1 MNASP
6 RPRSLP
12 NFEAP
17 SRTLLVVEDDR
28 ATLSLYRAGLK
39 GLQGFRILSAENGHE
54 ALDVLKQEVVHV
66 LVTDLDMPIM
76 DGFNLITKVGRLYP
90 QIPVIVM
97 TGLDE
102 SQHLNTPLDL
112 GAVRIL
118 SKPLRLGFLMEVIRT
133 AVQAE
138 PVGLIRGLSLGSIL
152 QLLAWEQK
160 SCTLTVK
167 SAAGVGHL
175 YLHRGEV
182 IHAAYRNQE
191 GFPAAYEILTWDHPD
206 IEFVETCRVERT
218 MDLPLTELLLNVA
231 LITDS
236 LGPNPEGGP
245 EAAPEVRREASPGAD
260 PSAVQSGI

>member
-1 MNASP
+1 MSPSP
-6 RPRSLP
+6 RSRPLP
-12 NFEAP
+12 DVDP
-17 SRTLLVVEDDR
+17 PGRTLLVVEDDR

-39 GLQGFRILSAENGHE
+39 GLQGFRILSAANGRE
-54 ALDVLKQEVVHV
+54 ALEVLRQEPVHV
-66 LVTDLDMPIM
+66 LVTDLDMPVM

-118 SKPLRLGFLMEVIRT
+118 SKPLRLGFLMEVIRA

-138 PVGLIRGLSLGSIL
+138 PVGVIRGLSLGSIL
-152 QLLAWEQK
+152 QLLAWERK

-167 SAAGVGHL
+167 SEAGLGLL
-175 YLHRGEV
+175 YLSGGEV
-182 IHAAYRNQE
+182 IHAAFRDQE
-191 GFPAAYEILTWDHPD
+191 SFPAVYEILTWDRPD

-231 LITDS
+231 MINDS
-236 LGPNPEGGP
+236 LGP
-245 EAAPEVRREASPGAD
+245 EAL
-260 PSAVQSGI
+260 

>member
-1 MNASP
+1 MNPPAR
-6 RPRSLP
+6 RPPSDP
-12 NFEAP
+12 EAP
-17 SRTLLVVEDDR
+17 ARTLLVVEDDR

-39 GLQGFRILSAENGHE
+39 GLQGFRILSAQNGLE
-54 ALDVLKQEVVHV
+54 ALEVLRQEVVHV
-66 LVTDLDMPIM
+66 LVTDLDMPVM
-76 DGFNLITKVGRLYP
+76 DGFNLITKVSRLYP

-118 SKPLRLGFLMEVIRT
+118 GKPLRLGFLMEVIRT

-138 PVGLIRGLSLGSIL
+138 AVGVIRGLSLGSIL
-152 QLLAWEQK
+152 QLLSWEKK

-167 SAAGVGHL
+167 AEAGMGLL
-175 YLHRGEV
+175 YLNRGEV
-182 IHAAYRNQE
+182 IHAAYRDQE
-191 GFPAAYEILTWDHPD
+191 GFRAVYEILTWDHPD

-218 MDLPLTELLLNVA
+218 IDTPLTELLMNMA

-236 LGPNPEGGP
+236 LGPDPDAG
-245 EAAPEVRREASPGAD
+245 
-260 PSAVQSGI
+260 PSAVRS